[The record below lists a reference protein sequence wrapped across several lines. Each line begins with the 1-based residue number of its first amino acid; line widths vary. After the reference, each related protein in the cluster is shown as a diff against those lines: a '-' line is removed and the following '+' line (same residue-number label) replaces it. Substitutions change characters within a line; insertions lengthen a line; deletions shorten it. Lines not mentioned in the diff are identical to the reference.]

1 MEEKGKWCV
10 TVRHSKA
17 EEENNS
23 FNVIGMNNL
32 LSLVEKFNIS
42 TNMKCYGLFIIS
54 ISNYITEEKYFRF
67 VQHRHRQKVQCQ

>member
-23 FNVIGMNNL
+23 FNVIGMNDL
-32 LSLVEKFNIS
+32 LSLVYIFFLGTHIS
-42 TNMKCYGLFIIS
+42 
-54 ISNYITEEKYFRF
+54 
-67 VQHRHRQKVQCQ
+67 